1 MTTQEIKDQ
10 ALQLAINTAIQ
21 TKTFVM
27 EQVPD
32 VVKQLITYNIAT
44 DIFWISFWIVAS
56 GVWGYILKK
65 LWPAKKEHYYGD
77 DPRVPLT
84 LASVVIWLIA
94 IIVTLVLG
102 FDLLKLTLAPKVWL
116 MEHNMANLINR

>member
-27 EQVPD
+27 EQIPD
-32 VVKQLITYNIAT
+32 VVKQLIAYNIAA
-44 DIFWISFWIVAS
+44 DIFWISLWVIVS

-65 LWPAKKEHYYGD
+65 LWPAKKEYYPGD
-77 DPRVPLT
+77 DPRVPLVVF
-84 LASVVIWLIA
+84 SVAIWVIA
-94 IIVTLVLG
+94 IIVTLYIG

-116 MEHNMANLINR
+116 IEYMANLVNR

>member
-10 ALQLAINTAIQ
+10 ALQLATNTAIQ

-27 EQVPD
+27 EQIPD
-32 VVKQLITYNIAT
+32 VVKQLIAYNIAA
-44 DIFWISFWIVAS
+44 DIFWISLWVIVS

-65 LWPAKKEHYYGD
+65 LWPAKKEYYPDD
-77 DPRVPLT
+77 DPRVPLVVF
-84 LASVVIWLIA
+84 SVAIWVIA
-94 IIVTLVLG
+94 IIVTLYIG

-116 MEHNMANLINR
+116 IEYMANLVNR